1 MDPLSIEGAW
11 AFTPPIRSDARGSF
25 LELFRGGELLDAL
38 GYRMDVAQANCSVSR
53 QGVIRGVHFADVPP
67 GQAKYVSCLSGAILD
82 VVVDLRTG
90 SPGYGRWEAVRLDDE
105 NRRSLF
111 ISEGLG
117 HGFTALSETA
127 TVVYLCSTPYA
138 PGREH
143 GVQPLDPA
151 MGIAWPDGGEPVL
164 SHKDAAAPSLAE
176 ADAAGLLPSYRD
188 CQARTAALRAAD
200 GRAASY
206 PA

>member
-1 MDPLSIEGAW
+1 M
-11 AFTPPIRSDARGSF
+11 
-25 LELFRGGELLDAL
+25 
-38 GYRMDVAQANCSVSR
+38 SR
-53 QGVIRGVHFADVPP
+53 RGVIRGIHFADVPP

-90 SPGYGRWEAVRLDDE
+90 SPGFGRWEAVRLDDE

-117 HGFTALSETA
+117 HAFMALSERPPSCTCAPRRTRRAGSTA
-127 TVVYLCSTPYA
+127 CT
-138 PGREH
+138 
-143 GVQPLDPA
+143 PLDPA
-151 MGIAWPDGGEPVL
+151 VGIAWPAGSEPVL
-164 SHKDAAAPSLAE
+164 SDKDAAAPSLAA

-188 CQARTAALRAAD
+188 CRAHTKALRAAD